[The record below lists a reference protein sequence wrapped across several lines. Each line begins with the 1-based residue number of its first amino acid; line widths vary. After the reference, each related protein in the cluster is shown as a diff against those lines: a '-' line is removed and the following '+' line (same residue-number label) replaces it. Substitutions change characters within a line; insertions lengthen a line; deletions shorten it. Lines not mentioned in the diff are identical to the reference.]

1 MIEICH
7 RISHYSPPPTRAEA
21 FQFRGIDIQVGESR
35 ANYLPKLKEAYPEQ
49 DIDVLVDTITLRYK
63 ARFPNNPELQDDQ
76 LLELLKRTLR

>member
-1 MIEICH
+1 MKT
-7 RISHYSPPPTRAEA
+7 SHHLHLHGQKRFSLEGLIFKLVKAE
-21 FQFRGIDIQVGESR
+21 QII
-35 ANYLPKLKEAYPEQ
+35 LPKLKEAYPEQ